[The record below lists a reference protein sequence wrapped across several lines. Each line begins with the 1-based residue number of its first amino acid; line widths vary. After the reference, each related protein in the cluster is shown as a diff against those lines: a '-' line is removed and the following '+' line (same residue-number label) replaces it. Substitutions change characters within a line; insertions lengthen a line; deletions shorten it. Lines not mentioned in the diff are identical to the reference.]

1 MDETFDLSDEQDILP
16 VLEVRVLNE
25 TKKTSYR
32 VRRLTNFPVAENIQ
46 DMKAALELFMPDIQ
60 NMENWRLGYVLER
73 NKKYTVETDV
83 ELQEA
88 FQHFKDGYQMCLDP
102 MPAKAVA
109 PKRKNDTNAQ
119 GKQILSVYFYVQV
132 FTKGYFCLLY
142 RECYTSS
149 ASCPKG
155 R

>member
-25 TKKTSYR
+25 TKKKSYR
-32 VRRLTNFPVAENIQ
+32 VRQLTNFPVAENIQ

-83 ELQEA
+83 ELKEA
-88 FQHFKDGYQMCLDP
+88 FQHFKDGYQMWLDP

-109 PKRKNDTNAQ
+109 PKRKNDTN
-119 GKQILSVYFYVQV
+119 IIS
-132 FTKGYFCLLY
+132 LLLCTGIY
-142 RECYTSS
+142 
-149 ASCPKG
+149 
-155 R
+155 